1 MAADTTDLKIDVQ
14 EPKSWSRRMTITVPA
29 RRVQRARSRVTQ
41 QIAERVRLP
50 GFRKGKIPER
60 ILEQQFAASIE
71 QETLDRL
78 IQDAYRE
85 ALQSHGFSPINQGKV
100 DNVQYESGSD
110 VTFDV
115 EFEVQPELSLERLS
129 GFTAARPSSEV
140 GDTDVDAVLERL
152 REEQAPLQPLA
163 EEERP
168 DYGDQVTVRIT
179 PLDADGAPKADEQTR
194 TYRFALGEQKA
205 VDAIEDAIRTLKT
218 GEKDSFH
225 VEFAEGEG
233 TPEQQGTKQHLEI
246 ELVSAERK
254 QPAELD
260 DEFARTVGDFESM
273 AALRERVMADL
284 RQDAEQRAESEVR
297 GQLLQQI
304 VEANPFEV
312 PDSMVARYLDYV
324 TGHSHE
330 DDEKG
335 KHEHTPEEAER
346 ISQIRESLRPQA
358 VSTLQRM
365 LVIERIAERQEL
377 RATQD
382 EVDERIEQ
390 LAQKHEREPREVWL
404 QLEKSGQ
411 LETLER
417 EITEDKVFEYLKS
430 QNAVQ
435 E

>member
-1 MAADTTDLKIDVQ
+1 MSADSTELKIDVQ
-14 EPKSWSRRMTITVPA
+14 EPKSWSRRLTITVPA
-29 RRVQRARSRVTQ
+29 QRVERARSRVTQ

-50 GFRKGKIPER
+50 GFRKGKIPPR
-60 ILEQQFAASIE
+60 ILQQQFGPSIE
-71 QETLDRL
+71 QEMLDRL

-85 ALQSHGFSPINQGKV
+85 ALRSGGYSPINQGKV

-115 EFEVQPELSLERLS
+115 EFEVQPEIELARVS
-129 GFTAARPSSEV
+129 GFSAARPSAAV
-140 GDTDVDAVLERL
+140 GEEDVDAVLERL
-152 REEQAPLQPLA
+152 REEQAPWQAVP
-163 EEERP
+163 EGERP

-179 PLDADGAPKADEQTR
+179 PLDAEGAPKADEQTR

-205 VDAIEDAIRTLKT
+205 VPAIEDAIRTLLP
-218 GEKDSFH
+218 GEKDRFH
-225 VEFAEGEG
+225 VDFAEGEG
-233 TPEQQGTKQHLEI
+233 TPEQQGTQQHLEI
-246 ELVSAERK
+246 ELVAAERK

-260 DEFARTVGDFESM
+260 DEFAKSVGDFESI

-284 RQDAEQRAESEVR
+284 QQDAEQRAESEVR

-312 PDSMVARYLDYV
+312 PDSMIDRYLDYV

-330 DDEKG
+330 DDESG

-358 VSTLQRM
+358 VATLQRM
-365 LVIERIAERQEL
+365 LVIERIADGEGL

-382 EVDERIEQ
+382 EVDARIEE
-390 LAQKHEREPREVWL
+390 LARKHEREPREVWL

-411 LETLER
+411 LEMLER
-417 EITEDKVFEYLKS
+417 EITEDKVFGHLKA
-430 QNAVQ
+430 QNTVT